1 MPYAPADR
9 LYYDADS
16 HIMELPDFLKRYAD
30 PALRDAIPEVS
41 YSASIVTD
49 EEVAVIMA
57 QGGRHSPE
65 HIAAQVALGD
75 ALIEKSKEIQGLG
88 AFNRDDR
95 RTAMDLLGF
104 AKQLVFATHSVAMP
118 FSPSSKLDPALRYG
132 AARAHNRHMADFCS
146 VDDRLMGVAV
156 VPLDDPALAMAELDN
171 ALRLGLQAVWV
182 PHRPCG
188 DRSPG
193 HVELDPFW
201 ARLAESGTPFVLHV
215 GGAPLQAAKAW
226 MNNGRPPT
234 KDWLGGGENLR
245 TKDIAL
251 AHAAPEAFV
260 SMLVLDGVFERHPAL
275 RGAAVELGAGWVP
288 ELLRRLDWVV
298 KHWSRNDANLQGLS
312 RTPSE
317 QLTQQMAFTPF
328 VFEEVGVFIDAS
340 NPDLY
345 LFSSDYPHIEGGR
358 NPIARFEAALGDRSN
373 AVRDKFYAENF
384 LRIFPGARVEALRA
398 AG

>member
-65 HIAAQVALGD
+65 HVAAQVAMGD

-118 FSPSSKLDPALRYG
+118 FSPSSKLAPELRYG

-156 VPLDDPALAMAELDN
+156 VPLDDPALAMAELDH

-182 PHRPCG
+182 PHLPCG

-193 HVELDPFW
+193 HVDLDPFW

-260 SMLVLDGVFERHPAL
+260 SMLVLDGVFERHPVL

-358 NPIARFEAALGDRSN
+358 NPIARFEAALGDRSA

-384 LRIFPGARVEALRA
+384 LRIFPSARVEARRA
-398 AG
+398 AS

>member
-1 MPYAPADR
+1 MSALANFSVTRKWPAKQPELLQLYSLPTPNGVKVSILLEELGLPY
-9 LYYDADS
+9 
-16 HIMELPDFLKRYAD
+16 
-30 PALRDAIPEVS
+30 EVHL
-41 YSASIVTD
+41 VNFD
-49 EEVAVIMA
+49 HND
-57 QGGRHSPE
+57 QLSPE
-65 HIAAQVALGD
+65 FLGTFPNNKIPAILDPNGPHGQPIALFESGAIMVYLA
-75 ALIEKSKEIQGLG
+75 EKTGRFL
-88 AFNRDDR
+88 
-95 RTAMDLLGF
+95 
-104 AKQLVFATHSVAMP
+104 P
-118 FSPSSKLDPALRYG
+118 LDPALRYG

-156 VPLDDPALAMAELDN
+156 VPLDDPALAVAELEH

-193 HVELDPFW
+193 HVDLDPFW

-260 SMLVLDGVFERHPAL
+260 SMLVLDGVFERHQGL

-358 NPIARFEAALGDRSN
+358 NPIARFEAALGDRSA

-384 LRIFPGARVEALRA
+384 LRIFPGAGVEATMNTKA
-398 AG
+398 HSAKT

>member
-65 HIAAQVALGD
+65 HVAAQVAMGD

-95 RTAMDLLGF
+95 TVAMDLLGF

-146 VDDRLMGVAV
+146 VDERLMGVAV

-193 HVELDPFW
+193 HVDLDPFW

-260 SMLVLDGVFERHPAL
+260 SMLVLDGVFERHPGL

-358 NPIARFEAALGDRSN
+358 NPIARFEAALGDRSA
-373 AVRDKFYAENF
+373 AVRDKFYTENF
-384 LRIFPGARVEALRA
+384 LRIFPGARVEARRA
-398 AG
+398 AS